1 MEIGLQPFNIHLHQ
15 VKKEKKQQQV
25 MEIPFYEKSIENPG
39 RQIKQEKKLLHVM
52 EKPFYEKYISK
63 HEHQI
68 EGLYFVDI
76 ERDTLSGGV
85 FDEKEK
91 ETLPILK
98 YSDLFLLR
106 NIDVNKSTNVEKS
119 TVTNIK
125 NNLFKIELSDDESR
139 FFELINLSSK
149 SSTNTKPKNFSL
161 TVERKPKLEST
172 NVSTSS
178 GGKYKSLK
186 KRKARN
192 ISKKMSGGIFKISQ
206 LGKTII
212 YKYQDPVIRM
222 ICEYIKLWDNYFKED
237 KTRFVPMRTADNE
250 INEAVFT
257 TQLNLFL
264 KGKGEAGAEGSVC
277 RFGIGV
283 ISCCNDIR
291 RSFDQLSIKLD
302 DFHLEDY
309 ILATKTDNYIKQL
322 KTTNEM
328 GYIFKPA
335 VGFLKKADIDKILY
349 TKILQKT
356 IDAIIKKSGRV
367 EGPPNVGE
375 EPIADQRKKM
385 YPPVNLLELLDKE
398 NDTWLIRCERFHL
411 SLSPCVHLGI
421 EGLGRVDNLLAYL
434 NLVSYVERLKF
445 ENIAWLHTI
454 GHALDRLYC
463 GHTHRNNKF
472 KDNAAILKQILK
484 SFELFY
490 LNMGR
495 PTLLGIF
502 SNALPEIN
510 ILFYYILIKDI
521 DELTKYV
528 QSAPE
533 DKINIMVDSAQKL
546 PLKMLFSGATLESKK
561 KILIRKIRESLLVTH
576 YFNKSFSYTIKDDE
590 YVQRGCDIKKEYG
603 CKSVVKKDEIAF
615 LQNQLDA
622 FNP

>member
-1 MEIGLQPFNIHLHQ
+1 MEIGLQPFKIHLQQ
-15 VKKEKKQQQV
+15 VKKEKKHQL
-25 MEIPFYEKSIENPG
+25 EIPFYEKNTG
-39 RQIKQEKKLLHVM
+39 RQIKQEKKLLVM
-52 EKPFYEKYISK
+52 ETPFYEKYISN
-63 HEHQI
+63 HEHQL

-76 ERDTLSGGV
+76 ERDKLSGGV
-85 FDEKEK
+85 IDGKENI
-91 ETLPILK
+91 PSIFK

-106 NIDVNKSTNVEKS
+106 NIDVNKSTNVETS

-149 SSTNTKPKNFSL
+149 ASTNTKPKNFSL
-161 TVERKPKLEST
+161 TIERKPKIEST
-172 NVSTSS
+172 STSTS
-178 GGKYKSLK
+178 RGGKYKSLK
-186 KRKARN
+186 NRKARN

-237 KTRFVPMRTADNE
+237 KTRFMPMRTPDNE
-250 INEAVFT
+250 INEAAFT

-277 RFGIGV
+277 KFGIGV

-291 RSFDQLSIKLD
+291 RSFDQLTIKLD
-302 DFHLEDY
+302 DFYLDDY
-309 ILATKTDNYIKQL
+309 KLVTETDDYIKQL
-322 KTTNEM
+322 KTSDEI
-328 GYIFKPA
+328 GYVFKPA
-335 VGFLKKADIDKILY
+335 VGYLKKADDDKILY

-356 IDAIIKKSGRV
+356 INAIIKKSGRV

-375 EPIADQRKKM
+375 EPIADQKKKM

-411 SLSPCVHLGI
+411 ALSPCVHLGI
-421 EGLGRVDNLLAYL
+421 EGLGRVDNLLTYL
-434 NLVSYVERLKF
+434 NLVSYRERLKF

-490 LNMGR
+490 LNMGE
-495 PTLLGIF
+495 PVLLGIF
-502 SNALPEIN
+502 PKALPEIN
-510 ILFYYILIKDI
+510 ILFYYILINDI
-521 DELTKYV
+521 EVLTKYIESV
-528 QSAPE
+528 AE
-533 DKINIMVDSAQKL
+533 DKINIMVDSAKKL
-546 PLKMLFSGATLESKK
+546 PLTMNFSGATLESKK
-561 KILIRKIRESLLVTH
+561 KILIRKIKELLAVKN
-576 YFNKSFSYTIKDDE
+576 YFNKSYSYTIKGDE
-590 YVQRGCDIKKEYG
+590 YVQEGCDIKKEYG

-615 LQNQLDA
+615 LQNQLDI

>member
-1 MEIGLQPFNIHLHQ
+1 MEKGFRPFNEHLHQ
-15 VKKEKKQQQV
+15 VK
-25 MEIPFYEKSIENPG
+25 
-39 RQIKQEKKLLHVM
+39 QEHVM
-52 EKPFYEKYISK
+52 ETPFYEKYISK

-76 ERDTLSGGV
+76 EKDKVSVST
-85 FDEKEK
+85 FDLKEK
-91 ETLPILK
+91 PPIFK

-106 NIDVNKSTNVEKS
+106 KIDVKETANVETS

-125 NNLFKIELSDDESR
+125 NNLFKIELSDEESR

-149 SSTNTKPKNFSL
+149 ASTNKKTTNYSL
-161 TVERKPKLEST
+161 TIERKPKLEST
-172 NVSTSS
+172 SKPPINIKPTLESTSHTIKGHPKLES
-178 GGKYKSLK
+178 ISTSARTGGKYKSLK
-186 KRKARN
+186 KRKTRN

-237 KTRFVPMRTADNE
+237 KTRFIPMRTADNE
-250 INEAVFT
+250 INEAAFT

-291 RSFDQLSIKLD
+291 RSFDELTIKLD
-302 DFHLEDY
+302 DFNLADY
-309 ILATKTDNYIKQL
+309 KPITETDAYTKQL
-322 KTTNEM
+322 KTSNKM
-328 GYIFKPA
+328 GYFFKPA
-335 VGFLKKADIDKILY
+335 VNFLKKADNDKILY

-367 EGPPNVGE
+367 EGPPNVGV

-385 YPPVNLLELLDKE
+385 YPPVNILELLDKE

-421 EGLGRVDNLLAYL
+421 EGLERVDNLLRYL

-463 GHTHRNNKF
+463 GHTHGNNKF

-521 DELTKYV
+521 KVLTKYI
-528 QSAPE
+528 QYAPE
-533 DKINIMVDSAQKL
+533 DKINIMVDSAKKL
-546 PLKMLFSGATLESKK
+546 PLTMNFSGATLESKK
-561 KILIRKIRESLLVTH
+561 KKLISKIIELLLASH
-576 YFNKSFSYTIKDDE
+576 YFNKSYSYTIKGDE
-590 YVQRGCDIKKEYG
+590 YIQRSCDIKKEYG
-603 CKSVVKKDEIAF
+603 CKAVVKQNEIAF
-615 LQNQLDA
+615 LENQLVVFKA
-622 FNP
+622 